1 MRHIIL
7 TDFQGGH
14 LRPDLYG
21 HIPMYIERFGV
32 EAAAELAEFE
42 IAHVHAIKET
52 VEKEKIDCDFT
63 ITRTTDVWCN
73 QSAAD
78 KAKGVYDKMVAH
90 GLKYMNDVDFTM
102 GKDAPGV
109 CATSFYSRH
118 SRTNNHRSAESTMQR
133 LAQPTPP
140 VQSFPTSSFYIL
152 SES

>member
-1 MRHIIL
+1 
-7 TDFQGGH
+7 
-14 LRPDLYG
+14 
-21 HIPMYIERFGV
+21 MYIERFGV
-32 EAAAELAEFE
+32 EAASELAEFE

-109 CATSFYSRH
+109 CDLSFLPRQGCTDNY
-118 SRTNNHRSAESTMQR
+118 RSAESRMQR
-133 LAQPTPP
+133 LAQPTLP
-140 VQSFPTSSFYIL
+140 VPSFPTSSFYT
-152 SES
+152 